1 MVGIL
6 NGPPQQQS
14 QLYGTNGGAQEGQGE
29 LQSPLGDVYIAF
41 AYQEGLMHGFQ
52 DLIVGAVGT
61 GRVLPADTDGD
72 GILDGDGFA
81 DDLDGD
87 SQFGPDG
94 FDTAV
99 PAGVPDAF
107 PAVGV
112 NGEIESQPPDYDDL
126 VELPTSFRQ
135 VLVRNSTTTH
145 GIEVMRTYR
154 LDNNH
159 FMAKNQNQ
167 NVYLYYGMRY
177 FRFRDNFVVDTQGGV
192 LGQCTWNTQ
201 IINNIVGPQVGL
213 NWTRQRGRWR
223 SEVNGRFTFGYN
235 LSNWDQ
241 EGFLGEDL
249 TPGRHNH
256 PLYLRAHSFK
266 YGRQDND
273 FSPLAEMRLGVAYQV
288 TKAMA
293 INAGWSGNYIGSI
306 YRASTHVKY
315 ELPNLGFAD
324 LNDVQHV
331 IINGGN
337 IGLEFNY

>member
-1 MVGIL
+1 
-6 NGPPQQQS
+6 
-14 QLYGTNGGAQEGQGE
+14 
-29 LQSPLGDVYIAF
+29 
-41 AYQEGLMHGFQ
+41 MHGFQ

-87 SQFGPDG
+87 AQFGPDG

-126 VELPTSFRQ
+126 VELPTSFRS
-135 VLVRNSTTTH
+135 VLVRNATTIH

-213 NWTRQRGRWR
+213 NWTRQTR
-223 SEVNGRFTFGYN
+223 T
-235 LSNWDQ
+235 
-241 EGFLGEDL
+241 
-249 TPGRHNH
+249 
-256 PLYLRAHSFK
+256 
-266 YGRQDND
+266 
-273 FSPLAEMRLGVAYQV
+273 
-288 TKAMA
+288 MA
-293 INAGWSGNYIGSI
+293 
-306 YRASTHVKY
+306 
-315 ELPNLGFAD
+315 
-324 LNDVQHV
+324 Q
-331 IINGGN
+331 
-337 IGLEFNY
+337 